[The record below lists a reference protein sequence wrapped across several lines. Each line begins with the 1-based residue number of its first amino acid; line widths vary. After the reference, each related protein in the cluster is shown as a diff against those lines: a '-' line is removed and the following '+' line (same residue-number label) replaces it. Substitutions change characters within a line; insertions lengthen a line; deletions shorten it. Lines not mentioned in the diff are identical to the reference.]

1 MQKSLSQRILPIIMA
16 VLLFSVLTGCSFSS
30 KTTKRLLEESKK
42 ESYDMVVV
50 PGVPLEDGKW
60 SRVMKARI
68 YWAKYL
74 YESGIAKN
82 IMFSGSAVYTP
93 YVEAEIMSL
102 YAQALGIPKENIYIE
117 SKAEHSTEN
126 IYYSYEK
133 AIQLGFKTVALAS
146 DPFQTRMLKKFSRSN
161 VSEDVKLIPFVIDTL
176 KMIEPEMIDPVIDI
190 RSAYVENFISLP
202 ERENFWE
209 RMRGTM
215 GLKLIAPSN

>member
-1 MQKSLSQRILPIIMA
+1 MRNKFQFKSLQIIISVILFA
-16 VLLFSVLTGCSFSS
+16 GLSGCSFSS
-30 KTTKRLLEESKK
+30 KTTKRLLDESKN

-74 YESGIAKN
+74 YDKGIAKN

-102 YAQALGIPKENIYIE
+102 YAQALGIPKENIFIE

-126 IYYSYEK
+126 IYYSYNQ
-133 AIQLGFKTVALAS
+133 AMQLGFKTVALAS
-146 DPFQTRMLKKFSRSN
+146 DPFQTKMLREFSRSY
-161 VSEDVKLIPFVIDTL
+161 VSADVKLIPFVIDTL
-176 KMIEPEMIDPVIDI
+176 RLIEPEMIDPVIDI
-190 RSAYVENFISLP
+190 RSAYVENFVSLP
-202 ERENFWE
+202 ERENFFE
-209 RMRGTM
+209 RLRGTM
-215 GLKLIAPSN
+215 GLKLETPAN

>member
-1 MQKSLSQRILPIIMA
+1 MRNKFQFKSLQIIISVILFA
-16 VLLFSVLTGCSFSS
+16 GLSGCSFSS
-30 KTTKRLLEESKK
+30 KTTKRLLDESKN

-74 YESGIAKN
+74 YEKGIAKN
-82 IMFSGSAVYTP
+82 IMFSGSAVYSP

-102 YAQALGIPKENIYIE
+102 YAQALGIPKENIYVE

-126 IYYSYEK
+126 IYYSYIK
-133 AIQLGFKTVALAS
+133 ATQLGFKTVALAS

-161 VSEDVKLIPFVIDTL
+161 VSADVKLIPIVIDTL
-176 KMIEPEMIDPVIDI
+176 RMIEPEMIDPVIDI
-190 RSAYVENFISLP
+190 RSAYVENFVSLP
-202 ERENFWE
+202 ERENFFE
-209 RMRGTM
+209 RLRGTM
-215 GLKLIAPSN
+215 GLKLEAPAN